1 MKKSRIIGT
10 ALCAFLA
17 FSVSSCN
24 DSDDDGTDVLVPTNI
39 VTTAKA
45 TSSLTTLV
53 NALSKA
59 DESPNNDL
67 ITALSDEAGSFTV
80 LAPTNAAF
88 TNLLAKLD
96 GFNSLSDFN
105 STQLQDVLGTIL
117 KYHVVASATVTSDQ
131 LTAGQVLTT
140 LQGETLTVNLTG
152 GVSFIDADGASAAVT
167 TADISATNGVVHLID
182 KVLLPQEAIDALE
195 DVLLMSITDL
205 ANSTPSLGILAD
217 ALVAAEGDLPLV
229 LKSGS
234 YTVFAPTDDAFE
246 TFLEENNFTTLEDVP
261 TDVLTQILL
270 NHVLTATQVSTDLE
284 TGYTTTLSTAGP
296 DASALSMYI
305 KVGAAVE
312 INGISTVTSADNMA
326 INGVVHIVDTVIALP
341 TIVTF
346 ATANEDFSELVTALT
361 DATPN
366 TDFVGILSRTEA
378 SQADRFNPNFTVFA
392 PTNAAFEALNES
404 PSADALTTTLLHHV
418 ISDANIRSSSL
429 NANGTTLA
437 TPLDGGGISIIRPG
451 TGENIAAIKDGAGN
465 TNIGIIKVDI
475 QALNGVIHVVNKLLT
490 PNTQG

>member
-1 MKKSRIIGT
+1 MKKSSIIGT
-10 ALCAFLA
+10 VLCAFLA
-17 FSVSSCN
+17 FSISSCDDN
-24 DSDDDGTDVLVPTNI
+24 DDDSNKVIVSTNI

-53 NALSKA
+53 DALSKA
-59 DESPNNDL
+59 DESSNSDL
-67 ITALSDEAGSFTV
+67 ITTLSDEAGSFTV
-80 LAPTNAAF
+80 LAPTNTAF

-105 STQLQDVLGTIL
+105 NTQLQDVLAAIL
-117 KYHVVASATVTSDQ
+117 KYHVVAGAAVTSDQ

-167 TADISATNGVVHLID
+167 TADISATNGVMHLID

-195 DVLLMSITDL
+195 DILLMSITDL
-205 ANSTPSLGILAD
+205 ASSTPSLGILVD
-217 ALVAAEGDLPLV
+217 ALVAADGDLPLV
-229 LKSGS
+229 LQSGS

-246 TFLEENNFTTLEDVP
+246 TFLEENDFNTLEDVP
-261 TDVLTQILL
+261 TNVLTQILL
-270 NHVLTATQVSTDLE
+270 NHVLTGRQISTDLE

-305 KVGAAVE
+305 KVGAAIE
-312 INGISTVTSADNMA
+312 INGISTVTSADNKA

-346 ATANEDFSELVTALT
+346 AMANNDFSELVAALT
-361 DATPN
+361 DSTPD
-366 TDFVGILSRTEA
+366 TDFVGILSRTEF

-392 PTNAAFEALNES
+392 PTNTAFEALIES
-404 PSADALTTTLLHHV
+404 QNADVLTTTLLHHV
-418 ISDANIRSSSL
+418 ISDANIRSSNL

-437 TPLDGGGISIIRPG
+437 TPLGGGEISIVRPG
-451 TGENIAAIKDGAGN
+451 SGENLANITDGAGN
-465 TNIGIIKVDI
+465 SNIAITKVDI
-475 QALNGVIHVVNKLLT
+475 QAVNGVIHVVDKVLT
-490 PNTQG
+490 PETQG